1 MSEVPARATAGL
13 SAADTDSDWSALVRD
28 IEKMIE
34 REHYLESEKLA
45 LKALEHAEM
54 YKPDDRRVGITLEL
68 LSQIYFFTHQYHY
81 GAPVIMRL
89 LQMYRRCLGHDH
101 LDTGTI
107 THNAAMLYHS
117 WSKFEEASVFY
128 QQAVYIKSAKL
139 GQQHPDVERIR
150 RDYAQFMRDFGRS
163 KGRRTSALATY
174 RRGALPI
181 DQAQPGALG
190 EAEAQALAA
199 AAAAPAER
207 VDPVPGAGPTGNPE
221 LNKNRLKRS
230 GQWTQMI
237 AEIAGDGERRL
248 QDN

>member
-1 MSEVPARATAGL
+1 MSEPPARATAGL
-13 SAADTDSDWSALVRD
+13 SAADTDGDWSALVRD
-28 IEKMIE
+28 IEMMIE
-34 REHYLESEKLA
+34 REHYPESEKLA

-68 LSQIYFFTHQYHY
+68 LSQIYFFTRQYHY

-139 GQQHPDVERIR
+139 GPQHPDVERIR
-150 RDYAQFMRDFGRS
+150 KDYAQFMRDSGRS
-163 KGRRTSALATY
+163 KGRKTSALAVY
-174 RRGALPI
+174 KRGALPV
-181 DQAQPGALG
+181 DQAGALG
-190 EAEAQALAA
+190 EAEAAAMAA
-199 AAAAPAER
+199 ATIPEASAESS
-207 VDPVPGAGPTGNPE
+207 AGPTGHPE

-237 AEIAGDGERRL
+237 AEIASDDRL
-248 QDN
+248 QDK